1 MQQLNDVLCRAGIDP
16 GTDVATAFEM
26 QTKGEAFVA
35 LDQSDDEWLGDLDPV
50 DLSARSWH
58 EVKENDQ

>member
-16 GTDVATAFEM
+16 CTDVATAFEM

-35 LDQSDDEWLGDLDPV
+35 LDQSDDEYLGDVPAMLEEE
-50 DLSARSWH
+50 LFMCSHSASG
-58 EVKENDQ
+58 